1 MEYLWSWFGHVVSKH
16 IAHNVSKSNWA
27 MTLCCLLSWNWQ
39 KDQICFINSAESF
52 DCHWLVFH
60 CIELNRYGIILNRYD
75 FKIFD
80 VEFVARFK

>member
-1 MEYLWSWFGHVVSKH
+1 MKLVWSCCIKTHCSQCIKIKLSTDFMLLTFMKLT
-16 IAHNVSKSNWA
+16 KSLN
-27 MTLCCLLSWNWQ
+27 
-39 KDQICFINSAESF
+39 QICFINSAESF
-52 DCHWLVFH
+52 NCHLLVFH